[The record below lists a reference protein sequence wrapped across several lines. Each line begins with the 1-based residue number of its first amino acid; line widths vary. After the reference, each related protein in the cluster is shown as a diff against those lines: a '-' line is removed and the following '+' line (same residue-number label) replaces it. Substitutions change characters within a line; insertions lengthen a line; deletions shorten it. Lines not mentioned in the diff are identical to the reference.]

1 MNKINISR
9 ENMLKKIKNHEEK
22 MKNHKGKNFK
32 RNFME
37 SERMAK
43 DGEIIQQGI
52 LRVLMRKKDLDGDLD
67 RCKLSLK
74 KSSKNILKMVIM

>member
-1 MNKINISR
+1 
-9 ENMLKKIKNHEEK
+9 
-22 MKNHKGKNFK
+22 
-32 RNFME
+32 ME